1 MEVDDQGCP
10 IIRMAVSWGMFL
22 LVPAYPCSPGQKAVK
37 RLCVCVSVT
46 GHISKEDGKLL
57 CVCWSVS
64 ASTFELPDF

>member
-1 MEVDDQGCP
+1 MCVCQLLATLA
-10 IIRMAVSWGMFL
+10 RKMANCFVFVGLFL
-22 LVPAYPCSPGQKAVK
+22 L
-37 RLCVCVSVT
+37 RLSCVCVSVT